1 MRDVVY
7 PNRKSDEHVSKALS
21 SAATFLGRLDLGL
34 SSDVDVED
42 LVRHAHGALR
52 TNAIGFH
59 GLSSSALYPLVA
71 KASHSCLP
79 NMEPLPQVGRRFG
92 FAAKTR
98 IEEGEEL
105 TIRYRFDIYFF
116 FGRRLF
122 FLLRLTVFFA
132 VSLLQSMILTLLLLQ
147 MLLQKKVFL
156 LHLRVSYGNPF
167 FQRYDIPPLGASF

>member
-7 PNRKSDEHVSKALS
+7 PNRKSDEHVSKALL

-34 SSDVDVED
+34 SSDVEVED

-116 FGRRLF
+116 FDRRH
-122 FLLRLTVFFA
+122 FFA
-132 VSLLQSMILTLLLLQ
+132 SFDGVFCCFIAAVDDIDVVVAADVAT
-147 MLLQKKVFL
+147 KKVFL